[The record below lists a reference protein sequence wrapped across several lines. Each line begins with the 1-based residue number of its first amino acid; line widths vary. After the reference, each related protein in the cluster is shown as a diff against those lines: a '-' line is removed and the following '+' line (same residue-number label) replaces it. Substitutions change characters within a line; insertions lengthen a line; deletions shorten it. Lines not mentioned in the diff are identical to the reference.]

1 MFIVPF
7 ALPHIRKRAQTR
19 VPHLVGGT
27 LHVNTEDMELAG
39 EVLQDLCVALQIT
52 ELESIADFPQVSFK
66 GFALGGFSLMGV
78 DHGVA
83 L

>member
-1 MFIVPF
+1 M
-7 ALPHIRKRAQTR
+7 
-19 VPHLVGGT
+19 
-27 LHVNTEDMELAG
+27 NTEDMELAG